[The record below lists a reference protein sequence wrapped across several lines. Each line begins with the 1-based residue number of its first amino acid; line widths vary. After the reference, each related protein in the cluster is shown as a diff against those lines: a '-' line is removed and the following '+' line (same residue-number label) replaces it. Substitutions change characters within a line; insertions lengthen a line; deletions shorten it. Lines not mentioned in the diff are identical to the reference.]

1 MVLTMVAA
9 AKGGIG
15 FIVRAIAHAQHP

>member
-1 MVLTMVAA
+1 MVLTVAAA

-15 FIVRAIAHAQHP
+15 FIVRVIAHAQHP